1 LAVAL
6 LGAAILCSAQE
17 GRQIGGVGITVFSNP
32 DFRGRTQT
40 FQQDTPNLNNT
51 GLNNNIRSLRIG
63 RGEKWEVCDSPNY
76 NGRCIVV
83 SGEESDLS
91 RNGWG
96 NRISSFRRVR
106 DGGGPGPGRPGRNS
120 IVLFDRTNFRGNSTN
135 YNAAVA
141 RLNNRAQS
149 VRIERG
155 SWELCDGRN
164 FTGRC
169 ITLRSSA
176 SDLSRFNLSNGA
188 VSARP
193 AGSSGG
199 GVPSNWSLVLFD
211 RTDFRGNAA
220 KFSAQVSN
228 MNRNVRSV
236 TVNGVWE
243 LCDGRNFSGRC
254 VTLDRS
260 VSDMG
265 PWDVSLRISSLR
277 PLTRGPR

>member
-1 LAVAL
+1 MSNHIFRWREFQHDKTRSIRLGFFIALSALVL
-6 LGAAILCSAQE
+6 LGIASFSWAQ
-17 GRQIGGVGITVFSNP
+17 P
-32 DFRGRTQT
+32 
-40 FQQDTPNLNNT
+40 
-51 GLNNNIRSLRIG
+51 
-63 RGEKWEVCDSPNY
+63 
-76 NGRCIVV
+76 
-83 SGEESDLS
+83 
-91 RNGWG
+91 
-96 NRISSFRRVR
+96 RR
-106 DGGGPGPGRPGRNS
+106 GGPPGRSS
-120 IVLFDRTNFRGNSTN
+120 IVFFDRTNFRGNSAN

-149 VRIERG
+149 VRIQG
-155 SWELCDGRN
+155 GPWELCDGRN

-176 SDLSRFNLSNGA
+176 SDLSRFNLNNGA
-188 VSARP
+188 ISARP
-193 AGSSGG
+193 AGRSGA

-220 KFSAQVSN
+220 KFSAQASN
-228 MNRNVRSV
+228 INRPVRSV
-236 TVNGVWE
+236 TIGRGVWE
-243 LCDGRNFSGRC
+243 LCDGRDFRGRC